1 MSCSGREGDLL
12 TLGRC
17 PDTSVAGTVALLRQ
31 LCRWLAPSLCSVATD
46 IPDGGPLT
54 WAPVRLSIEGITFN
68 LADPTAGVVV
78 VGDYSART
86 RDCLVQLVRSNG
98 YQVCTVHGAPSLSA
112 AIRRSPAP
120 PSTCI
125 HPLQAHHICSKVS
138 TLVRSLPLGA
148 SQWKDLLKRGF

>member
-1 MSCSGREGDLL
+1 
-12 TLGRC
+12 
-17 PDTSVAGTVALLRQ
+17 VAGTVALLRQ

-120 PSTCI
+120 PSTCS